1 MTRRKEHTVMPDSA
15 PVIPDFDVVIPAPGV
30 VIPDLGVVLSAPGV
44 VLSAHGVVIPDLY
57 GCLPDSKKNL
67 CCVVKKSAAYLY
79 PALISW
85 SVWLPRLARWP

>member
-1 MTRRKEHTVMPDSA
+1 MF
-15 PVIPDFDVVIPAPGV
+15 VIPDPGF
-30 VIPDLGVVLSAPGV
+30 VIPDPGFV
-44 VLSAHGVVIPDLY
+44 IPDPGFVIPDLY